1 MKLAV
6 RLIILGLLF
15 TVGCKSSADP
25 TQYQM
30 TEKSIEEELDK
41 RNKNILPLLQ
51 RISKIP
57 GIVDMTGAPIFQR
70 VLNDRSRSL
79 AEKRPLYVINGY
91 RLGTSFE
98 QVKASITP
106 NDVKE
111 INTYFGADA
120 ASFGPLGAYGV
131 IEIITY

>member
-1 MKLAV
+1 MRNAAIIFNLVLA
-6 RLIILGLLF
+6 LM
-15 TVGCKSSADP
+15 VGCKSGADP
-25 TQYQM
+25 TQYQK
-30 TEKSIEEELDK
+30 TENTVEEELDK
-41 RNKNILPLLQ
+41 RNQTIVPLLQ
-51 RISKIP
+51 RISKMP
-57 GIVDMTGAPIFQR
+57 GIVDIAGAPIFQR

-98 QVKASITP
+98 QVKSTITP

-111 INTYFGADA
+111 INSYFGADA
-120 ASFGPLGAYGV
+120 SSFGPLGAYGV

>member
-1 MKLAV
+1 MRSAV
-6 RLIILGLLF
+6 LLF
-15 TVGCKSSADP
+15 IFLLTFVIGCKSGADP
-25 TQYQM
+25 TQYQQ
-30 TEKSIEEELDK
+30 TENTIEEELDK
-41 RNKNILPLLQ
+41 RNQTILPLLQ

-57 GIVDMTGAPIFQR
+57 GIVDIAGAPIFQR

-98 QVKASITP
+98 QVKATVTP

-111 INTYFGADA
+111 INTYLGADA
-120 ASFGPLGAYGV
+120 ATFGPLGAYGV